1 MLENEVHVGE
11 LDHQRNRLMWD
22 TTHHSITTWRGS
34 APITD
39 SHLENSTPPY
49 HLLQYDWVNSLI
61 FFCFLFLLEESCG
74 GRWIS
79 GQHVKFLRYRIGYSN
94 GDRGIFFL
102 KH

>member
-61 FFCFLFLLEESCG
+61 FFLFSFSFGGKLWGALDLRSARQVSQVSDWLL
-74 GRWIS
+74 
-79 GQHVKFLRYRIGYSN
+79 
-94 GDRGIFFL
+94 
-102 KH
+102 

>member
-1 MLENEVHVGE
+1 MLENEVHVGG
-11 LDHQRNRLMWD
+11 LDHQQSRLMWD
-22 TTHHSITTWRGS
+22 TTTWRGS

-61 FFCFLFLLEESCG
+61 FFLFSFSFGGKLWG

-102 KH
+102 KY